1 MFFYKTVQRLL
12 FLLITGM
19 LLAGNVLAQESN
31 DRSATSVLH
40 KNYPQERKWVSSQQ
54 FPWRAIGRINLAG
67 YGHCT
72 ATLVAEDVVL
82 TAAHCLW
89 NQRVGRWYPAKYLT
103 FVAGVEKESFQGI
116 AKGVS
121 MQIAPGYTFSKH
133 NEMNKVK
140 RDWALLKL
148 NRPLGKELGYLP
160 LLDGNGMFQ
169 GKLLVQAGYRGDRA
183 FVLTVQT
190 GCTVK
195 ALHESKRLLQS
206 NCRTTG
212 GDSGGPV
219 LSEEKDGWYLV
230 GLHSGRLDTDESL
243 AVTVENFRPQIVPWK
258 W

>member
-1 MFFYKTVQRLL
+1 
-12 FLLITGM
+12 
-19 LLAGNVLAQESN
+19 
-31 DRSATSVLH
+31 
-40 KNYPQERKWVSSQQ
+40 
-54 FPWRAIGRINLAG
+54 
-67 YGHCT
+67 
-72 ATLVAEDVVL
+72 
-82 TAAHCLW
+82 
-89 NQRVGRWYPAKYLT
+89 
-103 FVAGVEKESFQGI
+103 
-116 AKGVS
+116 